1 MARRDGGEM
10 DKETTGGRVLAS
22 ARMEKD
28 VLVAAL
34 SGEINLGNSPDLRS
48 ALLHLLQAHGPRR
61 AILNLNKVP
70 YMDSSALAVLVE
82 TARKLGRGNVA
93 LTDLQPRVKGLL
105 EIARLDSI
113 FALVSTEQEALAR
126 K

>member
-1 MARRDGGEM
+1 MG
-10 DKETTGGRVLAS
+10 KRVLTS
-22 ARMEKD
+22 ARVENG
-28 VLVAAL
+28 VLVVAL
-34 SGEINLGNSPDLRS
+34 AGDIDLNNSPDLRG
-48 ALLHLLQAHGPRR
+48 ALLDLLQKHSPRR
-61 AILNLNKVP
+61 AVLNLNHVS

-93 LTDLQPRVKGLL
+93 LTDLQSRVKGLL

-113 FALVSTEQEALAR
+113 FALVATEQEALAR